1 MLRLCGDSVAEH
13 GGETLAFLTIVRG
26 KETAQSRYGEE
37 RGKEEL
43 FSQFRPRDLRA
54 GPRGLAWQMRRAQ
67 S

>member
-1 MLRLCGDSVAEH
+1 MFSLCKIGATEH
-13 GGETLAFLTIVRG
+13 REQAFAFLTIVVG
-26 KETAQSRYGEE
+26 KETLQSRYGEE

-54 GPRGLAWQMRRAQ
+54 GPRGLVWQMRRAQ